1 MNKTVKIILIV
12 IIAIAIIFGLI
23 KWVILPMTIQKQAQD
38 AIESVDLNSAEINA
52 FNAQFTAYEG
62 TQKGSTI
69 KALVQMVSMNNSTS
83 DKLVAIKF
91 NGTTYSSTNVSS
103 VSSLITTSNTYNVT
117 LKYDSK
123 GYVET
128 ISIN

>member
-23 KWVILPMTIQKQAQD
+23 KWVILPMTIQKQAKD

>member
-12 IIAIAIIFGLI
+12 IIAITIIFGLI
-23 KWVILPMTIQKQAQD
+23 KWVILPMTIQKH
-38 AIESVDLNSAEINA
+38 IERVDMNFAEINA

-69 KALVQMVSMNNSTS
+69 KALVQKVSMNNSTS
-83 DKLVAIKF
+83 DKLVAINF

>member
-12 IIAIAIIFGLI
+12 IIAIAIFGLI

-52 FNAQFTAYEG
+52 FNAQFTAFEG

-69 KALVQMVSMNNSTS
+69 KALVQTVSMNNSTS
-83 DKLVAIKF
+83 DKLVAINF

>member
-38 AIESVDLNSAEINA
+38 AIESVDLNSDEINA
-52 FNAQFTAYEG
+52 FNVKFTAYEG

-83 DKLVAIKF
+83 DKLVAINF

>member
-38 AIESVDLNSAEINA
+38 TIENVDLNSDEINA
-52 FNAQFTAYEG
+52 FNVKFTAYEG

-83 DKLVAIKF
+83 DKLVAINF

-128 ISIN
+128 ISIK